1 MAKRRTILVA
11 SRSLETMDDMA
22 AELASVSTHKIEPRH
37 ISNGHADPLHG
48 LSAMPDLVVMLLA
61 DSGHADLEALVAE
74 QKPGGPPMVIMAEHG
89 DANTMRLA
97 MRAGARDFLS
107 GQVSAQELSET
118 IDRVLS
124 QSIDTTGER
133 DERLTI
139 FVNAKGGSGATFLAC
154 NVAHIL
160 ESVAEVP
167 TALMSLDLQFSGLS
181 QYFDVKLRH
190 GLMEVLDSVYSLD
203 DVALEA
209 YMTKHESGLRLLA
222 AQPENV
228 IRITPEREGQLS
240 TLVEK
245 MQSRYEHVV
254 IDMPRRIDPHVVP
267 VIKRATRIVLVLQQ
281 TLGHLHDANRML
293 EILSSIRV
301 PPEQVLVVVNRY
313 NKNSAISLEDIQ
325 RALPGTEITDVL
337 SDFKTVAESINL
349 GIPMH
354 EYARS
359 SAVTKALMALEAKLS
374 GRETEVETGGV
385 LGRAFSTILRK
396 DKWSQS
402 QEK

>member
-11 SRSLETMDDMA
+11 SRSLEAMVDMA
-22 AELASVSTHKIEPRH
+22 TDLTSQSTHKIEPRH
-37 ISNGHADPLHG
+37 MANGHADPLYG
-48 LSAMPDLVVMLLA
+48 MSTMPDLVVMLLA
-61 DSGHADLEALVAE
+61 DSGHSDLEALVAE
-74 QKPGGPPMVIMAEHG
+74 QKPGGPPIIIVAEHG

-107 GQVSAQELSET
+107 GQVSAAELSET
-118 IDRVLS
+118 IDRVVS
-124 QSIDTTGER
+124 QSIDTSGER

-167 TALMSLDLQFSGLS
+167 TALMGLDLQFTGLS
-181 QYFDVKLRH
+181 QYFDIKLRH

-228 IRITPEREGQLS
+228 IHISNERQGQLS
-240 TLVEK
+240 MLVEK
-245 MQSRYEHVV
+245 MQSRYDHVV

-267 VIKRATRIVLVLQQ
+267 VMQRASRIVLVLQQ

-293 EILSSIRV
+293 EIFSSISIS
-301 PPEQVLVVVNRY
+301 PERVLVVVNRY
-313 NKNSAISLEDIQ
+313 NKTSQIGLDDIQ
-325 RALPGTEITDVL
+325 RALPGTEITDVM

-359 SAVTKALMALEAKLS
+359 APVTKALLALEAKIS
-374 GRETEVETGGV
+374 GREEATDTTGV